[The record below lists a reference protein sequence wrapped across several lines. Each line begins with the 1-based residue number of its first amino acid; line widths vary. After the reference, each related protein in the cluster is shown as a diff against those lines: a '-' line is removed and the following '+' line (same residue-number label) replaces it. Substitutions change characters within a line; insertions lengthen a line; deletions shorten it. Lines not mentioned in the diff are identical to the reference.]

1 MLVSEIIL
9 SVCLYIPFGLA
20 IAFGANK
27 FFRITAYVAGF
38 FVIEQIISGIG
49 YQIASSFGN
58 AVVPIVSI
66 LVGIAAAFAFI
77 IIPVLG
83 FTATGGMVGY
93 ALGQFVV
100 LLANKDIFYN
110 GWIHFLY
117 LVGCAAVSIVLLF
130 VEEYGVYTVG
140 TAFWGGMLFVMGVDV
155 FAQTGVNS
163 VLLYRWDQS
172 VEIGANK
179 SGWALMTTWFLITI
193 LGSLIQNKLFNGM
206 LNRTTPFVFKIK
218 RNKEEVEDDA
228 VV

>member
-20 IAFGANK
+20 VAFGANR

-66 LVGIAAAFAFI
+66 LV
-77 IIPVLG
+77 
-83 FTATGGMVGY
+83 ATGGMAGY

-117 LVGCAAVSIVLLF
+117 LVGCAAFTIVLLF

-172 VEIGANK
+172 VKIEANK

-193 LGSLIQNKLFNGM
+193 FGSLIQNKLFNGM
-206 LNRTTPFVFKIK
+206 LNRTTPFVFKLK
-218 RNKEEVEDDA
+218 RNKEEVEDGA